1 MDFVLQQNSWAGF
14 EPVTITLP
22 DDWNV
27 EYHGIE
33 ADEWPVLN
41 KEAIRERI
49 NAPYGSKTL
58 GEMARGKKQAGI
70 VFDDITRGT
79 PVQPIAEVVLEE
91 LHQAGIRKDQI
102 RFICATG
109 LHGAHTVADFTNKLG
124 PRIVAEYEVFNHN
137 PYENCIPIGVTERGI
152 EVKINKEFMMCDL
165 RIGIGAITPH
175 HFNGYSGGGKILCPG
190 IAHIDTI
197 QQNHATAV
205 NFLVEKKLNLVAGMG
220 KLENDGMRKEVE
232 EIADMMDNFF
242 KIDCL
247 YNTYLKPVGIYAGNH
262 RDAFY
267 AGVPQAVRGY
277 ATNPAMNKEV
287 VVVNANAKA
296 NEAAIATN
304 MAVLG
309 LRPEGGD
316 IVLINFSKMG
326 QMTHYLFGAFGTTI
340 GGRMWG
346 KIGRSRPQVRRIIY
360 FSPYHS
366 YTDLRWIGEREK
378 ITCITTWEDVMKE
391 LKSHGKGTACSV
403 LADGTLEYFR
413 GL

>member
-22 DDWNV
+22 DDWNI

-33 ADEWPVLN
+33 ADEWPALDK
-41 KEAIRERI
+41 KEIQNRI

-58 GEMARGKKQAGI
+58 REMAQGKNQAVI

-79 PVQPIAEVVLEE
+79 PVQIIAEIVLEE
-91 LHQAGIRKDQI
+91 LHQAGFRKDQI

-109 LHGAHTVADFTNKLG
+109 LHGAHTIADFSNKLG
-124 PRIVAEYEVFNHN
+124 SKIVGEYEVFNHN
-137 PYENCIPIGVTERGI
+137 PYENCVSIGTTARGVD
-152 EVKINKEFMMCDL
+152 VKINKEFMFCDL

-175 HFNGYSGGGKILCPG
+175 HFNGYSGGGKILFPG

-205 NFLVEKKLNLVAGMG
+205 NFLIEKRLNLVAGMG

-232 EIADMMDNFF
+232 EMAGMVDNFF

-247 YNTYLKPVGIYAGNH
+247 YNTRLQPVAIYAGNCK
-262 RDAFY
+262 DAFY
-267 AGVPQAVRGY
+267 AGVPDAIRGY
-277 ATNPAMNKEV
+277 ATNPVINKEV

-296 NEAAIATN
+296 NEATIATN
-304 MAVLG
+304 LAVMG
-309 LRPEGGD
+309 VRPEGGD
-316 IVLINFSKMG
+316 IVLVNFSKMG

-346 KIGRSRPQVRRIIY
+346 KIGKPRPQVRRIIY

-366 YTDLRWIGEREK
+366 YTDLLWIGEREK
-378 ITCITTWEDVMKE
+378 IVCVSTWEGVMKE
-391 LKSHGKGTACSV
+391 LGHHGKGTTCSV

-413 GL
+413 DL